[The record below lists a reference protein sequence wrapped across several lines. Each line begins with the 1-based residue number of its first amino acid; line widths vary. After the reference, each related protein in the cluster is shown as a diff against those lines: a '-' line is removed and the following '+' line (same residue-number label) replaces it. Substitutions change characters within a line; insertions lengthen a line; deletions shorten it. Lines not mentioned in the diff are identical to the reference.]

1 MCYSTKSPKKMTNQ
15 FSKNE
20 RKNRPQKISKTLGKI
35 TKNLISKF
43 DKDEFIIHSKW
54 DEMVGNFFSEYSEP
68 IRLERNDFHSD
79 HEFNDISKTVLHIN
93 IVSPAALEFQHLNN
107 KIIDKINSFFGYK
120 AVSKIF
126 LHQVPYL
133 QKTAKESQTKK
144 IIKNLNEEQKTV
156 LKKTTSGISSK
167 KLEKA
172 LLKLGESIITRKK

>member
-1 MCYSTKSPKKMTNQ
+1 MCYSTKSPKKMTDQ

-35 TKNLISKF
+35 TKNLITKF

-54 DEMVGNFFSEYSEP
+54 NEMVGDFFAEYSEP
-68 IRLERNDFHSD
+68 LKLDNMNNYDKKNEEFHK
-79 HEFNDISKTVLHIN
+79 EGILHVN
-93 IVSPAALEFQHLNN
+93 IEGPAALDFQHLKD

-172 LLKLGESIITRKK
+172 LLKLGESIITSKK

>member
-1 MCYSTKSPKKMTNQ
+1 MTNQ

-20 RKNRPQKISKTLGKI
+20 RNNRPQKISKTLGKI

-54 DEMVGNFFSEYSEP
+54 NEMVGDFFSEYSEP
-68 IRLERNDFHSD
+68 RKLDKKHFHS
-79 HEFNDISKTVLHIN
+79 EYELEDISRTVLHVN
-93 IVSPAALEFQHLNN
+93 IVGPAALDFQHLNN

-133 QKTAKESQTKK
+133 QKRKGESQKKK
-144 IIKNLNEEQKTV
+144 IKKHLNEEQRV
-156 LKKTTSGISSK
+156 ILKKTTSGISSK

-172 LLKLGESIITRKK
+172 LLKLGESIITSRK

>member
-1 MCYSTKSPKKMTNQ
+1 MTDQ

-20 RKNRPQKISKTLGKI
+20 RNNRPQKISKTLGKI

-68 IRLERNDFHSD
+68 IKLDKNHIHSE
-79 HEFNDISKTVLHIN
+79 HEFDGISKTVLHVN
-93 IVSPAALEFQHLNN
+93 IVGPAALEFQHLNN
-107 KIIDKINSFFGYK
+107 KIIDKINSFFGYR
-120 AVSKIF
+120 AVSKIL

-133 QKTAKESQTKK
+133 QKTKNKSKTKK
-144 IIKNLNEEQKTV
+144 IIKHLNEDQRTV

-172 LLKLGESIITRKK
+172 LLKLGESIITGKK